1 VRAYR
6 EAMDSFARMS
16 TMELWY
22 AHLAETDIRTQLEA
36 TRGGTE
42 RGKKAKKD
50 KDGKPSKKP
59 TAGEKAMS
67 KAHTRD
73 SLQALSKLGEQVDG
87 RYRIVHQP
95 PVVIPARELAR
106 QGGVTQ
112 ADVEGVVRDQ
122 FQQYRGTLQD
132 DRRRLLERF
141 QVVDAARK
149 VVGVGSVGTRAYI
162 ALLQGPGEDDVLFL
176 QVKEAGR
183 SVLENHL
190 PKSAYRNAGERVV
203 QGQRMMQAVSDI
215 YLGWTIGAQ
224 TDRHF
229 YWRQLRD
236 MKASAEIEV
245 MAPDGLTF
253 YAGLCGWT
261 LARAHARSGHPAA
274 IAEYLGQD
282 ADFDKAVTDFS
293 QRYADQ
299 NDQDYQAFTKAISTG
314 QLPVVEGV

>member
-1 VRAYR
+1 
-6 EAMDSFARMS
+6 
-16 TMELWY
+16 
-22 AHLAETDIRTQLEA
+22 
-36 TRGGTE
+36 
-42 RGKKAKKD
+42 
-50 KDGKPSKKP
+50 
-59 TAGEKAMS
+59 
-67 KAHTRD
+67 
-73 SLQALSKLGEQVDG
+73 
-87 RYRIVHQP
+87 
-95 PVVIPARELAR
+95 
-106 QGGVTQ
+106 
-112 ADVEGVVRDQ
+112 
-122 FQQYRGTLQD
+122 LQD

-190 PKSAYRNAGERVV
+190 PHSAYMNAGERVV

-245 MAPDGLTF
+245 MAPDGLVF

-261 LARAHARSGHPAA
+261 LARAHARSGQPAA
-274 IAEYLGQD
+274 IAEYLGQKTGFDD
-282 ADFDKAVTDFS
+282 AITDFS

-299 NDQDYQAFTKAISTG
+299 NDQDYQAFTTAISTG
-314 QLPVVEGV
+314 QLPAVEGV

>member
-1 VRAYR
+1 VR
-6 EAMDSFARMS
+6 E
-16 TMELWY
+16 
-22 AHLAETDIRTQLEA
+22 
-36 TRGGTE
+36 
-42 RGKKAKKD
+42 
-50 KDGKPSKKP
+50 
-59 TAGEKAMS
+59 
-67 KAHTRD
+67 
-73 SLQALSKLGEQVDG
+73 
-87 RYRIVHQP
+87 
-95 PVVIPARELAR
+95 
-106 QGGVTQ
+106 
-112 ADVEGVVRDQ
+112 Q

-162 ALLQGPGEDDVLFL
+162 ALLQGPGENDVLFL
-176 QVKEAGR
+176 QVKEASR

-190 PKSAYRNAGERVV
+190 PHSAYRTAGERVV

-236 MKASAEIEV
+236 MKASVEIEV
-245 MAPDGLTF
+245 MAPDGLAF

-274 IAEYLGQD
+274 IAEYLGQETG
-282 ADFDKAVTDFS
+282 FDDAVTDFS

-299 NDQDYQAFTKAISTG
+299 NTEDYHAFTKAISTG
-314 QLPVVEGV
+314 RLPAVEGV